1 MAKKQNK
8 TGVLTPPWPRQGKCG
23 ATGRNCC
30 KGSRQSTLTL
40 SPAALSLPG
49 PDPRQAAPRP
59 PSLHRL
65 GLCREPRDQGQWYI
79 LPSPYRDESGVVPR
93 QGINVGK
100 RWSPPVLQPL
110 LLFLVIYAIFFAVP
124 VMLLWYMMPS
134 WENPFLHIHE
144 FIF

>member
-1 MAKKQNK
+1 M
-8 TGVLTPPWPRQGKCG
+8 

-49 PDPRQAAPRP
+49 PVPRQAAPRP

-65 GLCREPRDQGQWYI
+65 GLCREPRDQGQCYI
-79 LPSPYRDESGVVPR
+79 LPSRYRHESGAVPR
-93 QGINVGK
+93 QGINVGI

-110 LLFLVIYAIFFAVP
+110 LLVIYAIFCRACDDCVVDDAILRKSFP
-124 VMLLWYMMPS
+124 TPS
-134 WENPFLHIHE
+134 PFTSLYFSSSIVYYCSVL
-144 FIF
+144 